1 MNSRVS
7 GKCSFNILVYKPEKL
22 HIKLQTMEKNIINFS
37 HTTNTVGQYIS
48 MKPPNRPSLKENVNI

>member
-1 MNSRVS
+1 
-7 GKCSFNILVYKPEKL
+7 
-22 HIKLQTMEKNIINFS
+22 MEKNIINFS